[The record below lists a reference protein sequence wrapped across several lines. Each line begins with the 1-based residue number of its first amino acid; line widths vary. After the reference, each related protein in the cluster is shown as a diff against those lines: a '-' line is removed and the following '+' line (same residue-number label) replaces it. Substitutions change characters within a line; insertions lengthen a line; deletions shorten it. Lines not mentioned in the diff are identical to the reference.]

1 MKKEK
6 TYNEAVD
13 GDEGFVPGEG
23 YPSCDGE
30 PCANVSDDSQDGT
43 DTMADAAEGGDKAG
57 AGSDLTAAL
66 AEWQDKFIR
75 LQAEFDN
82 YRKRT
87 LKEKMDLVQTGGRD
101 VLLAMLPVRD
111 DVQRAVDAMQK
122 SDDIEALRAGVMLI
136 SQKFT
141 DTLRQKGVTEIDVKG
156 KEFDADLCEAAQAP
170 AVPARR
176 STPSAGQHCACPAR
190 DTRGGCGRSSG
201 SGPRARSGAGK
212 WRLPCR
218 RQWRR
223 SQTSAR
229 WPHRRQQRCPAVR
242 SEA

>member
-1 MKKEK
+1 MRLLTVTKDSFPVKV
-6 TYNEAVD
+6 TLRATANP
-13 GDEGFVPGEG
+13 VPMCQTIRRTGLTQWQTR
-23 YPSCDGE
+23 P
-30 PCANVSDDSQDGT
+30 T
-43 DTMADAAEGGDKAG
+43 AAPHP
-57 AGSDLTAAL
+57 GSDLPAAL

-156 KEFDADLCEAAQAP
+156 KEFDADLCEAVAKFA
-170 AVPARR
+170 
-176 STPSAGQHCACPAR
+176 AGEEMQ
-190 DTRGGCGRSSG
+190 
-201 SGPRARSGAGK
+201 GK
-212 WRLPCR
+212 VVDIV
-218 RQWRR
+218 
-223 SQTSAR
+223 QTGYMLGDKVLRFAK
-229 WPHRRQQRCPAVR
+229 VVVG
-242 SEA
+242 E